1 MKTLIDI
8 VLTHVVKYL
17 LDFLIVASIVVF
29 IMSKVNGMT
38 FFEQIKALF

>member
-17 LDFLIVASIVVF
+17 LDFLIVAGIVVF
-29 IMSKVNGMT
+29 LMYKFNGLT
-38 FFEQIKALF
+38 FFDQIKALF